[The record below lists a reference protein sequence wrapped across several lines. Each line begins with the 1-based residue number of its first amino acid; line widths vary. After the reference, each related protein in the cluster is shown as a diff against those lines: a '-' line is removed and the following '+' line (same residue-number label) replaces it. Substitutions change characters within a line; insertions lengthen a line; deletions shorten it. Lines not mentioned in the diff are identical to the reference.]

1 MLRLEKLT
9 ITILLFPCSLPHLF
23 SSQVDFV
30 DLTSPKKAHRQGLRG
45 GSSFQGTRTPKFTPH
60 RCTRPLMLVLEI
72 TRVLTQHN
80 PPKIS
85 HVNLS
90 IPSINHSRISP
101 SSPSSLL
108 FLPQS
113 FFGQR
118 VPPNKF
124 PLDQCNFHDYGRM
137 GSDLL
142 LVEISSARD

>member
-45 GSSFQGTRTPKFTPH
+45 GHLFRERGPPNLPLTGVK
-60 RCTRPLMLVLEI
+60 RPLMLVLEI
-72 TRVLTQHN
+72 TSALTQHN
-80 PPKIS
+80 PKKIS

-90 IPSINHSRISP
+90 IPSINYSRISP
-101 SSPSSLL
+101 NSPSSLL

-113 FFGQR
+113 FFGQW
-118 VPPNKF
+118 VPPN
-124 PLDQCNFHDYGRM
+124 
-137 GSDLL
+137 
-142 LVEISSARD
+142 